1 MVQGM
6 NPFLTLEGLEYF
18 EVIYF
23 PGADLFWK
31 KKKFFLGGLSFRG
44 GLYLLGGTW
53 YFLAHKLYHKQ
64 FNFLFPCIYNS

>member
-6 NPFLTLEGLEYF
+6 NPFLTLGGLEYF

-31 KKKFFLGGLSFRG
+31 KKNFFWAGYPLGE
-44 GLYLLGGTW
+44 
-53 YFLAHKLYHKQ
+53 A
-64 FNFLFPCIYNS
+64 CIS